1 MKSNFTLTFLVLF
14 FTVDSISQTKSEVI
28 FVDGVCGMCEKRIE
42 SNCLATKGIKLA
54 DWNKENRMLKVI
66 FNEKKISLEQI
77 HKKIASIGH
86 DTKLETAPDEAYN
99 NLFMCCKYRDEEVVT
114 IWFYQNRQLN
124 FLLEKQLVS
133 LIFSLKIKNYFT
145 VQEK

>member
-1 MKSNFTLTFLVLF
+1 MKFNFILTLIVLF
-14 FTVDSISQTKSEVI
+14 FNTDSFSQTKSEVI

-66 FNEKKISLEQI
+66 YNEKKISLEEI

-86 DTKLETAPDEAYN
+86 DTKLETANDEAYSK
-99 NLFMCCKYRDEEVVT
+99 LDMCCKYRDPEVV
-114 IWFYQNRQLN
+114 
-124 FLLEKQLVS
+124 
-133 LIFSLKIKNYFT
+133 KNH
-145 VQEK
+145 K

>member
-1 MKSNFTLTFLVLF
+1 MKSNFILTFLVLF
-14 FTVDSISQTKSEVI
+14 FTIDSISQTKSEVI

-54 DWNKENRMLKVI
+54 DWNKDNRMLKVI

-86 DTKLETAPDEAYN
+86 DTKLETASDEAYN
-99 NLFMCCKYRDEEVVT
+99 NLDMCCKYRDEEVV
-114 IWFYQNRQLN
+114 
-124 FLLEKQLVS
+124 
-133 LIFSLKIKNYFT
+133 KNH
-145 VQEK
+145 Q

>member
-1 MKSNFTLTFLVLF
+1 MRNSNNGPLASIIITNYNKSNFIFTFLVLF
-14 FTVDSISQTKSEVI
+14 FTIDSISQTKLEVI

-54 DWNKENRMLKVI
+54 DWNKDNRMLKVI

-99 NLFMCCKYRDEEVVT
+99 NLYMCCKYRDEEVV
-114 IWFYQNRQLN
+114 
-124 FLLEKQLVS
+124 
-133 LIFSLKIKNYFT
+133 KNH
-145 VQEK
+145 Q

>member
-1 MKSNFTLTFLVLF
+1 MKSNFILTFLVLF

-86 DTKLETAPDEAYN
+86 DTKLEPAPDEAYN
-99 NLFMCCKYRDEEVVT
+99 NLYMCCKYRDEEVV
-114 IWFYQNRQLN
+114 
-124 FLLEKQLVS
+124 
-133 LIFSLKIKNYFT
+133 KNH
-145 VQEK
+145 Q